1 MEALKRRKTRPVK
14 IGHVTIGGD
23 APIAIQSM
31 TFTKTSDREATL
43 AQILALEQAGC
54 EIVRFS
60 VPDEACAAS
69 IPYLKEHT
77 HIPLVADIHFNYR
90 LALLAAE
97 YGIDKIRINPGNI
110 GDEDRVRQVV
120 EACKSRHIPIR
131 IGVNGGS
138 LEKHILAK
146 YGSPTPEALCESAL
160 YHVGLLEKFDFYD
173 TVVSI
178 KSSDVRT
185 TIAANR
191 LFAER
196 TDYPLHLGVTEA
208 GTERMGLVK
217 SSIGLGALLADGIGD
232 TVRVSLSD
240 DVTKEVCAAKDIL
253 FALGLRRGVRI
264 VSCPTCSRCNINV
277 FEAAKRLENAL
288 RDKPWDM
295 TVAVMGCAVNG
306 PGEAREADIGVAGGN
321 GNALLFKKGEIV
333 GSIDA
338 DKIYET
344 LLAETQRLVAERA
357 AQSAK

>member
-1 MEALKRRKTRPVK
+1 MSHSEYKNRRQTREVK
-14 IGHVTIGGD
+14 IGNVTVGGN

-43 AQILALEQAGC
+43 AQILELEKAGC

-69 IPYLKEHT
+69 IPFLKEHT
-77 HIPLVADIHFNYR
+77 HVPLVADIHFNYR

-110 GDEDRVRQVV
+110 GDKERVRQVA
-120 EACKSRHIPIR
+120 ETCKKRHIPIR

-160 YHVGLLEKFDFYD
+160 YHVGLLEEFDFHD
-173 TVVSI
+173 IVVSI
-178 KSSDVRT
+178 KSS
-185 TIAANR
+185 
-191 LFAER
+191 
-196 TDYPLHLGVTEA
+196 
-208 GTERMGLVK
+208 
-217 SSIGLGALLADGIGD
+217 IGLGSLLADGIGD

-240 DVTKEVCAAKDIL
+240 DVTKEVAAAKDIL
-253 FALGLRRGVRI
+253 FALGLRNGVKI
-264 VSCPTCSRCNINV
+264 VSCPTCSRCNIGV
-277 FEAAKRLENAL
+277 FDAAKRLEEAL
-288 RDKPWDM
+288 KDKPWNM

-333 GSIDA
+333 RSVDA
-338 DKIYET
+338 DKIFET
-344 LLAETQRLVAERA
+344 LLEEAEKLHNEREA
-357 AQSAK
+357 N